1 VSASGKVRDHAVA
14 VTEADGGARVRLRTG
29 QELRIRLGED
39 YAPPSV
45 SGAGVLRLVTRTGG
59 YPTGRPLAAVLLAVR
74 SGRTTVSSS
83 TEYSCLHA
91 TPPCGLPQRVWTL
104 SVTVSG

>member
-1 VSASGKVRDHAVA
+1 VRDHALA

-29 QELRIRLGED
+29 QELHVHLGED
-39 YAPPSV
+39 YGPVSV
-45 SGAGVLRLVTRTGG
+45 TGAGVLRLVTRTGG
-59 YPTGRPLAAVLLAVR
+59 YPSGQPLAAILVAVGA
-74 SGRTTVSSS
+74 GRTTLSSS

-104 SVTVSG
+104 SVTVSS